1 MNDGNILKY
10 FRIVEQLSTK
20 KLATNICVYVYIY
33 IIFGLSSELR
43 VFRGGLRKERRI
55 GNATQP
61 DSVFID
67 VQQFYL
73 AIDISNLAFLS
84 STCSVYFMRP
94 QIRRPAALEV
104 SRKGEKYESDGV
116 KRLPKTNFPINL
128 ERFNKLITFHHPVVS
143 RFFSPRSIES
153 ATEQSLRRRFCNIVN
168 FKTRMYIYTYI
179 YIYVWFTFSSHRR
192 LLPMYLPNRSLNTP
206 IYLKVTLIYRANA
219 YTWTSRSVLHTEG
232 RGEFFIFFF
241 LSFFQRIFFKG
252 IEPVPFPKRK
262 RRSDNEDGDRF

>member
-1 MNDGNILKY
+1 MMNDGNILKY

-153 ATEQSLRRRFCNIVN
+153 AAEQSLRRRFCNIVN
-168 FKTRMYIYTYI
+168 FKTRMYIYIRTYI
-179 YIYVWFTFSSHRR
+179 YIFYF
-192 LLPMYLPNRSLNTP
+192 RSL
-206 IYLKVTLIYRANA
+206 V
-219 YTWTSRSVLHTEG
+219 
-232 RGEFFIFFF
+232 
-241 LSFFQRIFFKG
+241 
-252 IEPVPFPKRK
+252 
-262 RRSDNEDGDRF
+262 

>member
-1 MNDGNILKY
+1 MEIFWNI
-10 FRIVEQLSTK
+10 FESSSNCQRRSWPRIY
-20 KLATNICVYVYIY
+20 VYMYIY

-128 ERFNKLITFHHPVVS
+128 ERFNKLIIFHHLP
-143 RFFSPRSIES
+143 FF
-153 ATEQSLRRRFCNIVN
+153 
-168 FKTRMYIYTYI
+168 
-179 YIYVWFTFSSHRR
+179 FTA
-192 LLPMYLPNRSLNTP
+192 
-206 IYLKVTLIYRANA
+206 IYRIRRG
-219 YTWTSRSVLHTEG
+219 TISPTSILQHR
-232 RGEFFIFFF
+232 EF
-241 LSFFQRIFFKG
+241 
-252 IEPVPFPKRK
+252 
-262 RRSDNEDGDRF
+262 